1 MLVQILAGNIDG
13 AFADKKVL
21 SFMEDKPYIL
31 KSVFTP
37 KAPFAHKLGRQTLRS
52 AIFVPVR
59 RVIGGLRG
67 HQTEYPKNPHKR

>member
-59 RVIGGLRG
+59 RVIGDEGGGEVDFEKFHR
-67 HQTEYPKNPHKR
+67 